1 MNPHEEF
8 KALDERVIAGK
19 ASLADFRTLAAAFS
33 FRITQLELD
42 LAKANEGYHGE
53 INRKSEMAIK
63 SAGE

>member
-8 KALDERVIAGK
+8 KALDERILAGK

-33 FRITQLELD
+33 FRISMLERD
-42 LAKANEGYHGE
+42 LAKASDGHHVM
-53 INRKSEMAIK
+53 INRKMEMVIK